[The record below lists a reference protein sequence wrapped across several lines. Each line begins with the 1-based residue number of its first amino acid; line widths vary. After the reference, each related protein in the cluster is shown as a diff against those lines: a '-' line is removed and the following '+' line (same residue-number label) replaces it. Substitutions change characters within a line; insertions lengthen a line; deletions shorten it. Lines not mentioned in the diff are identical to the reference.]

1 MSSKEVF
8 CTISQFIYDDILDSF
23 EAKGVFAQLC
33 GPSLAA
39 SPRICF
45 LCRFPSM
52 VNTERFSSNLFV
64 VGEDEFKNIYA
75 AVSGKH
81 PIDIIIYG
89 IQSRLQDNI
98 LQLYHTNSQLRRV
111 LLFHECSFNAT
122 CVDLTIGVC
131 TSLRRHRA
139 HIQQVS
145 KYRSL
150 EFAQVGRSRTFTK
163 STYFIALSEAR
174 NVNSFEVYS
183 PSLECAETWLCS
195 SKFLTP
201 QVQDTV
207 TAVPRVFR
215 FRVYSQDPPL
225 HTELGATDRCC
236 ITFGI
241 AESEAH
247 KVADFLESI
256 YACLSQEVTTLAQQD
271 LQRVTPL
278 FWNMRFGDA
287 PTFYNYNA
295 VTFFDIRSR
304 TQEERWRLQA
314 ILIDMGIP
322 YYIQKRLLLVIYAEG
337 IELENFRLRTFQEQ
351 IKIPF
356 GRKKAACNVPLLS
369 ELVTTIG
376 QLTLTLQEAIA
387 TRPFKLKMMD
397 RL

>member
-1 MSSKEVF
+1 M
-8 CTISQFIYDDILDSF
+8 
-23 EAKGVFAQLC
+23 
-33 GPSLAA
+33 
-39 SPRICF
+39 
-45 LCRFPSM
+45 
-52 VNTERFSSNLFV
+52 N
-64 VGEDEFKNIYA
+64 
-75 AVSGKH
+75 
-81 PIDIIIYG
+81 
-89 IQSRLQDNI
+89 
-98 LQLYHTNSQLRRV
+98 
-111 LLFHECSFNAT
+111 
-122 CVDLTIGVC
+122 
-131 TSLRRHRA
+131 
-139 HIQQVS
+139 
-145 KYRSL
+145 
-150 EFAQVGRSRTFTK
+150 FAQVGRSRIFTK

-174 NVNSFEVYS
+174 NVNSFEIYS
-183 PSLECAETWLCS
+183 PSLEYTETWLCS

-201 QVQDTV
+201 QIQDTI
-207 TAVPRVFR
+207 TAVPGVFR

-356 GRKKAACNVPLLS
+356 VRKKAACNVPLLS

-387 TRPFKLKMMD
+387 MRPFKLKMMD
-397 RL
+397 RLLRVMALLILASAKSYKMS